1 MYDCPREGC
10 YRGFKTAASLESH
23 LTVGNCEYE
32 VDKLSISDKAKFPY
46 TEKVNTISYK
56 VKGIPVRTTSV
67 PSFNQTRLSQGWAL
81 KQRK

>member
-1 MYDCPREGC
+1 MIVQERAVIAVSKQQPLL
-10 YRGFKTAASLESH
+10 KVT
-23 LTVGNCEYE
+23 CEYE

-46 TEKVNTISYK
+46 TEKVNTISYN